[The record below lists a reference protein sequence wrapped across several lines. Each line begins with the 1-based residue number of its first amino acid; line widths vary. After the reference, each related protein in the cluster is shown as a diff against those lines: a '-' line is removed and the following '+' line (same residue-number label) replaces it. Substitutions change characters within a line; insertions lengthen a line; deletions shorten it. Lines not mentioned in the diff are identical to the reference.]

1 MTGGRVCVVWR
12 PDRICDVKAE
22 EGYSGN
28 GTVGSKARRT
38 RDSAWAF
45 FLAAQQATGG
55 DDDFLSLDWNI
66 LPALD
71 KGDLHSVDSTERS
84 IKTHHDSPPTTASP
98 EYLQYTG
105 RHRQKVP
112 KHKLRSP
119 LLEGFQRQRYCTH
132 GLPLQASCAMI
143 IPQDATPGDCL
154 PQP

>member
-1 MTGGRVCVVWR
+1 VTANWDTRMTGGRVRVVWR

-38 RDSAWAF
+38 RDSAWAR

-55 DDDFLSLDWNI
+55 DDDLLSLDWNI

-105 RHRQKVP
+105 RHRK
-112 KHKLRSP
+112 KSRSTNFDPRFSKASNGNAIAHTDCPCKP
-119 LLEGFQRQRYCTH
+119 LA
-132 GLPLQASCAMI
+132 P
-143 IPQDATPGDCL
+143 
-154 PQP
+154 